1 MGKKKKSITTADNTS
16 KKKITLEEVKKRK
29 LEKRAMKDRKSHLF
43 KFVGLDKVEYSITEQ
58 QKLFVEYYL
67 TYGANGIDA
76 VIAAGYDV
84 TFKNKKSGDGG
95 INRKLAY
102 VIASENL
109 VKPNVVAYVNLRL
122 DEYGYNDSNVERQH
136 NFLLNQNS
144 DLGAKARAIDMMY
157 KKRGEYAPEKVD
169 VRHLLDE
176 FDDTPDDDLA
186 KASSLKKK

>member
-1 MGKKKKSITTADNTS
+1 M
-16 KKKITLEEVKKRK
+16 
-29 LEKRAMKDRKSHLF
+29 EKRKSHLF
-43 KFVGLDKVEYSITEQ
+43 KFVGLDKVQYSLTEQ

-76 VIAAGYDV
+76 VINAGYDV
-84 TFKNKKSGDGG
+84 TFKSKRGNGG

-109 VKPNVVAYVNLRL
+109 VKPNIVAYCNLRL

-176 FDDTPDDDLA
+176 FDDTSDDNLI
-186 KASSLKKK
+186 KASSSKKK